1 LAPKLIS
8 FDVFGTLV
16 DVRNGSRAA
25 FQAILAQSNAC
36 HIDVATFWDYWE
48 ERNIIHYKEPYR
60 RARDICEISLSE
72 AFEHFHIHGATGSIQ
87 RYFDAFSSFALF
99 PDVMAT
105 LDRLAKRHRL
115 AIVSNIDDDLL
126 ALTPLPRA
134 FDLVCTAER
143 ARGYK
148 PDGTLFRYLIAN
160 AGCDRGDI
168 LHCGQSQFTDIV
180 GGKPVGLTVAWIN
193 RRNVAR
199 HPAVPKPDFEL
210 RQLAGLPE
218 LVAA

>member
-1 LAPKLIS
+1 
-8 FDVFGTLV
+8 
-16 DVRNGSRAA
+16 
-25 FQAILAQSNAC
+25 
-36 HIDVATFWDYWE
+36 
-48 ERNIIHYKEPYR
+48 
-60 RARDICEISLSE
+60 
-72 AFEHFHIHGATGSIQ
+72 
-87 RYFDAFSSFALF
+87 
-99 PDVMAT
+99 
-105 LDRLAKRHRL
+105 
-115 AIVSNIDDDLL
+115 
-126 ALTPLPRA
+126 
-134 FDLVCTAER
+134 
-143 ARGYK
+143 
-148 PDGTLFRYLIAN
+148 LIAN